1 MSDQLTPRE
10 WILRIA
16 ETASELGVADD
27 RYSSNDRWWKEADK
41 KAREAELAA
50 LAAWEQDAADA
61 ARFRW
66 LVDADNDM
74 AYHRLL
80 SAFAERESWPVG
92 KHEDGTTKFDREPLR
107 AAFDRVMAREG
118 GA

>member
-1 MSDQLTPRE
+1 
-10 WILRIA
+10 
-16 ETASELGVADD
+16 
-27 RYSSNDRWWKEADK
+27 
-41 KAREAELAA
+41 
-50 LAAWEQDAADA
+50 
-61 ARFRW
+61 
-66 LVDADNDM
+66 VDADNDM

>member
-1 MSDQLTPRE
+1 MSDQLTPSE
-10 WILRIA
+10 WILRVA

-66 LVDADNDM
+66 LVE
-74 AYHRLL
+74 HTSL
-80 SAFAERESWPVG
+80 AEMLDDQLREGFPMVAKG
-92 KHEDGTTKFDREPLR
+92 EDIR

-118 GA
+118 GK